1 MTAVTTPGSGTVT
14 HVCRVAR
21 LRPEAGSVGVTAID
35 KRPVDGPVRVGTFG
49 LRGDVQ
55 ADRKDHGG
63 PEKAVYVLDQAEA
76 DHWAA
81 ELGEPVPPG
90 RFGENLRVAGLAV
103 DDAEI
108 GERWRVGDQ
117 LEVEVTGPRTPC
129 ATFGRWL
136 GQDGWVKRFVQHGRS
151 GVYLRVLR
159 PGDVAAGDRITVTHR
174 PGHGISVARW
184 FAGNAPDD
192 ARTLL
197 AAQDRTSWVLADYLR
212 ERVELAA
219 RRSAASSLNRSR

>member
-1 MTAVTTPGSGTVT
+1 MPGLVT

-21 LRPEAGSVGVTAID
+21 LHADRGSVGVTAID
-35 KRPVDGPVRVGTFG
+35 KEPVDAPVRVGRFG

-63 PEKAVYVLDQAEA
+63 LEKAVYAYDQAEA
-76 DHWAA
+76 DWWAG
-81 ELGEPVPPG
+81 ELGEAVPPG
-90 RFGENLRVAGLAV
+90 RFGENLRFAGHAV

-108 GERWRVGDQ
+108 GERWRIGTD

-136 GQDGWVKRFVQHGRS
+136 GQERWVRRFAERGRP
-151 GVYLRVLR
+151 GVYLSVVS
-159 PGDVAAGDRITVTHR
+159 PGDVRADDEITVTHR
-174 PGHGISVARW
+174 PGHGVTVSGW
-184 FAGNAPDD
+184 FVRQSPDD

-197 AAQDRTSWVLADYLR
+197 AAEADDGWQMAAYLR
-212 ERVELAA
+212 DGVARVAA
-219 RRSAASSLNRSR
+219 RVTTPAG

>member
-1 MTAVTTPGSGTVT
+1 M
-14 HVCRVAR
+14 
-21 LRPEAGSVGVTAID
+21 
-35 KRPVDGPVRVGTFG
+35 RVGAYG

-63 PEKAVYVLDQAEA
+63 PDKALYVLDEAEA
-76 DHWAA
+76 AHWAA

-90 RFGENLRVAGLAV
+90 RFGENLRVAGLPV

-136 GQDGWVKRFVQHGRS
+136 GQDGWVKRFAQHGRP
-151 GVYLRVLR
+151 GIYLRVLR
-159 PGDVAAGDRITVTHR
+159 PGDVVAGNRVTVVHR
-174 PGHGISVARW
+174 PGHGITVARW
-184 FAGNAPDD
+184 FAGNDPDD
-192 ARTLL
+192 A
-197 AAQDRTSWVLADYLR
+197 
-212 ERVELAA
+212 
-219 RRSAASSLNRSR
+219 